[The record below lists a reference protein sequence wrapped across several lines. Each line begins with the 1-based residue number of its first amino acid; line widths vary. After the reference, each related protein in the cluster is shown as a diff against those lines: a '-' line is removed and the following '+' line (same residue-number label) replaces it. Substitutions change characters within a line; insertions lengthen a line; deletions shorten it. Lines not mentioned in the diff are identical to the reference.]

1 MLTLNQPSADIFIPD
16 ASDTS
21 KALQRTTHLAIGAHQ
36 DDLEIFAYN
45 GIADCYLQKD
55 QWFTG
60 VTVTNGAG
68 SSRTGVY
75 ANYTDEAMMAVRRD
89 EQNKAAFIG
98 DYAAQLQLDYSSSV
112 VRAEDESAPVVED
125 LLNILKITQPTTVY
139 LHNPAD
145 KHSTHIGVLKRCI
158 AALRQLPAEMR
169 PPHIY
174 GCEVWRDLDWMLD
187 DDKIA
192 LPASK
197 YPNLAAALIGVFDSQ
212 ISGGKRYDLATAGRR
227 LANATYHNAYA
238 SDNDAGLTWAMD
250 LKPVV
255 EDANLSLRDY
265 ALSYID
271 RFKNDVIARH
281 G

>member
-1 MLTLNQPSADIFIPD
+1 MLKLKQSNADIFIPD
-16 ASDTS
+16 ASDTTA
-21 KALQRTTHLAIGAHQ
+21 ALQRTTHLAIGAHQ

-75 ANYTDEAMMAVRRD
+75 ADYTDADMMQVRRE

-98 DYAAQLQLDYSSSV
+98 DYAAQLQLDYGSAV
-112 VRAEDESAPVVED
+112 VRSDEDSGPVVED
-125 LLNILKITQPTTVY
+125 LLNILKIAQPTTVY

-158 AALRQLPAEMR
+158 AALRQLPAEQR
-169 PPHIY
+169 PQQIY

-187 DDKIA
+187 EDKIA

-197 YPNLAAALIGVFDSQ
+197 YPNLSAALIGVFDSQ

-255 EDANLSLRDY
+255 DDPELSLRDY
-265 ALSYID
+265 ALGFIE
-271 RFKNDVIARH
+271 RFKQDVIERH